1 MKDTMQDFGRILMI
15 IGVVLLLIGGLLYF
29 TKTLTWLGKLPG
41 DISFRKG
48 NFSFHFPLMTSLLL
62 SVLLT
67 LALYFFNKK

>member
-1 MKDTMQDFGRILMI
+1 MQDFGRILMI

-29 TKTLTWLGKLPG
+29 TKTLTWLGKLTG
-41 DISFRKG
+41 DNSYLKG

>member
-1 MKDTMQDFGRILMI
+1 MIL
-15 IGVVLLLIGGLLYF
+15 GVVLLFLGGLLYF

-41 DISFRKG
+41 DFSFRKG